1 MEQFLATSEANEL
14 QKYEYIQNK
23 LAVASAKR
31 ESEIAN
37 KLSTSKKRTILASPD
52 GSFCVVPPT
61 KSAIEARINKA
72 ASRREMYLLSRIDKA
87 TSSTSKKLSP
97 RSDLFSKV
105 TPRAGDEDTRAT
117 TSPRM
122 SVCLNHESDKDLG
135 GSNQH
140 FTMMP
145 IISTSVILAL
155 IGAVS
160 FWKH

>member
-1 MEQFLATSEANEL
+1 MEQFLATIEANEL

-37 KLSTSKKRTILASPD
+37 KLSTSKKRLASPRP
-52 GSFCVVPPT
+52 SPT

-145 IISTSVILAL
+145 IIASSVILAL